1 MESNSVCN
9 QTSDQQNRMTV
20 KRESDSLITSMIT
33 DRIARHEVL
42 LPINHNQY
50 NFRKK
55 IHLEQ
60 ISPIETISQG
70 KYFSIVEIPQFFPR
84 ISTCCYGYCDQFC
97 DWWI

>member
-9 QTSDQQNRMTV
+9 QTSDQQNQTTV

-55 IHLEQ
+55 KKHLEQ
-60 ISPIETISQG
+60 ISPIETIS
-70 KYFSIVEIPQFFPR
+70 FSR
-84 ISTCCYGYCDQFC
+84 
-97 DWWI
+97 

>member
-9 QTSDQQNRMTV
+9 QTSDQQNRTTV
-20 KRESDSLITSMIT
+20 KRESDSLIMSMIT

-55 IHLEQ
+55 NTSRAN
-60 ISPIETISQG
+60 ISNRNNIS
-70 KYFSIVEIPQFFPR
+70 R
-84 ISTCCYGYCDQFC
+84 
-97 DWWI
+97 

>member
-9 QTSDQQNRMTV
+9 QTSDQQNQTTV

-55 IHLEQ
+55 KNI
-60 ISPIETISQG
+60 
-70 KYFSIVEIPQFFPR
+70 
-84 ISTCCYGYCDQFC
+84 
-97 DWWI
+97 

>member
-9 QTSDQQNRMTV
+9 QTSDQQNRTTV

-55 IHLEQ
+55 KTSRTN
-60 ISPIETISQG
+60 ISNRNNIIF
-70 KYFSIVEIPQFFPR
+70 KVNIFPFWKFP
-84 ISTCCYGYCDQFC
+84 SFYPG
-97 DWWI
+97 